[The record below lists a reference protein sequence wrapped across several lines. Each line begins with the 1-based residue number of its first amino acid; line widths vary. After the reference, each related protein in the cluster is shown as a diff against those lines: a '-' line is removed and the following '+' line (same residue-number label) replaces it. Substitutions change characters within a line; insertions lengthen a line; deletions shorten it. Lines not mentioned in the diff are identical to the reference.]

1 MLLLLQ
7 GAGVF
12 VVTPAGERAYANI
25 SYAATFAGAI
35 VMSVVNTTD
44 GSMSTTHGAAPGLTP
59 TTSATDTLGLTT
71 DAYPTEE

>member
-7 GAGVF
+7 GVGVQAPVVAGV
-12 VVTPAGERAYANI
+12 RAYANI
-25 SYAATFAGAI
+25 TYAATHTGSI
-35 VMSVVNTTD
+35 VLSVVNATD